1 MPSGDNPNSRK
12 NLEKGVKTRFVAGE
26 KQVEIARRGQRA
38 AAESLRRTRTLRE
51 AVKAL
56 LDVGC
61 TDEKVAE
68 FLRSIGLEPTNRNA
82 ATFAMLGR
90 ALSGSE
96 KAYEVLRDTAG
107 EQPKLQVGISAG
119 DDVAADDLR
128 GMSDAELAALASESR
143 DALPAPDG
151 GDAIGVSVPEIG
163 KMPR

>member
-12 NLEKGVKTRFVAGE
+12 NLEKGVKTRFAAGE

-151 GDAIGVSVPEIG
+151 GEAIGVSAPELD
-163 KMPR
+163 KMSR